1 MIASRYSKVSME
13 ESVKKLLTLIIY
25 IRQRRKSR
33 TSELE
38 IALSSGSLISKYV
51 VGFLVEFREET

>member
-1 MIASRYSKVSME
+1 MIASRYSKVGME
-13 ESVKKLLTLIIY
+13 ESVKILLMLIIY
-25 IRQRRKSR
+25 IRQRRKYR

>member
-13 ESVKKLLTLIIY
+13 ESVKILLTLIIY

-51 VGFLVEFREET
+51 VGFIVEFREET